1 MSYIAILLTI
11 IIVLLMIQSREN
23 MVECT
28 SCDSYMTDDGS
39 SVMLNPYVWP
49 YSGSRSV
56 DDIRVLEKDR
66 GVNPAAGVPIA
77 QASVPDHAA
86 KTN

>member
-1 MSYIAILLTI
+1 MQDQQENLT
-11 IIVLLMIQSREN
+11 
-23 MVECT
+23 ECT

-39 SVMLNPYVWP
+39 SVLLNPYVWP
-49 YSGSRSV
+49 FSGTRAV

-66 GVNPAAGVPIA
+66 GVNPNSDIPIA